1 MNETRYV
8 VAESGEILE
17 ELNSRDRILRNGT
30 VKYLSGTEVIRFN
43 FGKIN
48 VDCIKHIKNCDLRYA
63 MDLLEYIELG
73 SGILKFKN
81 GRTINSAS
89 KMGKIF
95 NVHDRTAQIIVRRL
109 IKEDIIHRIKDNGG
123 TYFVY
128 NPYIMH
134 IGKRVPK
141 DLIKEFY
148 DTDWRNY
155 TDEDYKQI
163 REGN

>member
-1 MNETRYV
+1 MKETRYI
-8 VAESGEILE
+8 VAENGEILE
-17 ELNSRDRILRNGT
+17 ELNGRDRILRSGT
-30 VKYLSGTEVIRFN
+30 VKYLSGTDVIRFN

-81 GRTINSAS
+81 GRTISSAS

-95 NVHDRTAQIIVRRL
+95 NVHTRTAQIIVRRL
-109 IKEDIIHRIKDNGG
+109 IKEDIIHRIKDSAG

-141 DLIKEFY
+141 DLIKEFH
-148 DTDWRNY
+148 DSEWRNY
-155 TDEDYKQI
+155 TDENYK
-163 REGN
+163 